1 MIGNMSHDIAIKI
14 LIQYGYTLDQ
24 SVIPLVDEVT
34 VLSSFGTESFI
45 DSEQTDGQ
53 GQAQNIVENNDLI
66 DIDSYDDSF
75 DDALHLHLYDEKDI
89 VKTHEWEGKLI
100 YKSNAIKNMIHMSS

>member
-1 MIGNMSHDIAIKI
+1 MIGNMSHDKAIKI

-45 DSEQTDGQ
+45 DCEQTDGQ
-53 GQAQNIVENNDLI
+53 G
-66 DIDSYDDSF
+66 
-75 DDALHLHLYDEKDI
+75 
-89 VKTHEWEGKLI
+89 
-100 YKSNAIKNMIHMSS
+100 